1 MSQITNLAYFYERS
15 RKVRGGRAVWVKDSN
30 GENRKN
36 VLLGGTILNPNKGF
50 GHLWAAQL
58 VQYTPAEG
66 CLIFR
71 SFEVSENAAAEA
83 TTIKINGDGFSDAP
97 EVGML
102 LMAAPNALVKEQ
114 VLPVYAFTS
123 ANPADTSEIW
133 ATGKAA
139 ILSSGS
145 GETKVKV
152 VENSVAGWEGKIFV
166 IKTDDPDAAT
176 FYTLYEEDGVTEANV
191 KVKVGAQDG
200 NALVAVSYTGQSA
213 KVLSVSYDADGQF
226 FSVTLD
232 NALGVVTQGTILV
245 EAAGEE
251 KSASASVLV
260 PNPNTFIEADVDL
273 LPTEGYGLDGTA
285 NYSISTVHD
294 KEAWIVKM
302 QPLPKYVLAKNRSYI
317 KGIFWI

>member
-71 SFEVSENAAAEA
+71 SFEVSDAALANA
-83 TTIKINGDGFSDAP
+83 TTIKIKGDGFSDAP
-97 EVGML
+97 EVGQYIMI
-102 LMAAPNALVKEQ
+102 APNNVATSGN
-114 VLPVYAFTS
+114 YAKIT
-123 ANPADTSEIW
+123 A
-133 ATGKAA
+133 
-139 ILSSGS
+139 
-145 GETKVKV
+145 
-152 VENSVAGWEGKIFV
+152 VE
-166 IKTDDPDAAT
+166 
-176 FYTLYEEDGVTEANV
+176 
-191 KVKVGAQDG
+191 
-200 NALVAVSYTGQSA
+200 
-213 KVLSVSYDADGQF
+213 YDAENAKF
-226 FSVTLD
+226 NVTLAS
-232 NALGVVTQGTILV
+232 ALGTALTGGEILV
-245 EAAGEE
+245 EADAAADAALAQPTG
-251 KSASASVLV
+251 KATVLV
-260 PNPNTFIEADVDL
+260 PNPNTFIEADADL
-273 LPTEGYGLDGTA
+273 MPTEGYGLDGTA

-302 QPLPKYVLAKNRSYI
+302 QPLPKYVLDKNRSYI

>member
-71 SFEVSENAAAEA
+71 SFEVSDAALASA
-83 TTIKINGDGFSDAP
+83 TTIKIKGDGFSDAP
-97 EVGML
+97 EVGQYIMI
-102 LMAAPNALVKEQ
+102 APDNVATSGN
-114 VLPVYAFTS
+114 YAKIT
-123 ANPADTSEIW
+123 A
-133 ATGKAA
+133 
-139 ILSSGS
+139 
-145 GETKVKV
+145 
-152 VENSVAGWEGKIFV
+152 VE
-166 IKTDDPDAAT
+166 
-176 FYTLYEEDGVTEANV
+176 
-191 KVKVGAQDG
+191 
-200 NALVAVSYTGQSA
+200 
-213 KVLSVSYDADGQF
+213 YDAENAKF
-226 FSVTLD
+226 NVTLAS
-232 NALGVVTQGTILV
+232 ALGTALEGGEILV
-245 EAAGEE
+245 EADAAADAALAEPTGE
-251 KSASASVLV
+251 ATVLV
-260 PNPNTFIEADVDL
+260 PKPNTFIEADVDL

>member
-71 SFEVSENAAAEA
+71 SFEVSDAALASA
-83 TTIKINGDGFSDAP
+83 TTIKIKGDGFSDAP
-97 EVGML
+97 EVGQYIMI
-102 LMAAPNALVKEQ
+102 APNSVGTSGN
-114 VLPVYAFTS
+114 YAKIT
-123 ANPADTSEIW
+123 A
-133 ATGKAA
+133 
-139 ILSSGS
+139 
-145 GETKVKV
+145 
-152 VENSVAGWEGKIFV
+152 VE
-166 IKTDDPDAAT
+166 
-176 FYTLYEEDGVTEANV
+176 
-191 KVKVGAQDG
+191 
-200 NALVAVSYTGQSA
+200 
-213 KVLSVSYDADGQF
+213 YDAENAKF
-226 FSVTLD
+226 NVTLAS
-232 NALGVVTQGTILV
+232 ALGTALTGGEILV
-245 EAAGEE
+245 EADAAADAALAEPTG
-251 KSASASVLV
+251 KATVLV
-260 PNPNTFIEADVDL
+260 TNPNTFIEADVDL
-273 LPTEGYGLDGTA
+273 MPTEGYGLDGTA

-302 QPLPKYVLAKNRSYI
+302 QPLPKYVLDKNRSYI